1 MNQKL
6 SLQKLAYFMVILGIT
21 IYVLCI
27 GHAFFMPVAFAIL
40 FSFMLIPL
48 CNFFERWTKS
58 RVLGILGAYCVVVL
72 PILGSIF
79 MFSYQFIKVFSDLSL
94 ITESLVERANE
105 TIMWAEEQLAF
116 EPNAGREWLME
127 NAADVLDAPIDLI
140 SSSLTSSTTLV
151 FNIFLVFL
159 YTFFFLLYRSS
170 FQNYFLIQFS
180 KERRR
185 EAKSMMA
192 GIQKVAQK
200 YLFGM
205 AIVIVILGFFNSI
218 GLWLIGIDYA
228 FFWGFLAA
236 FLAIIPYIGTT
247 LGGLL
252 PFLYAIATTGTLW
265 QPFAVIV
272 LFGTVQTIEGN
283 LITPNVVG
291 GTVNINPLAA
301 IFSLILGSML
311 WGISGLILA
320 LPIVAIL
327 RITFHY
333 IDFLKPISLLLGSHL
348 YSNSDVILN
357 RFDEDRYRLFN
368 IFQTKTKRGTE
379 TGSKAKRKS
388 TIKSSKTTKEYTA
401 TSIEQNQDQDTVND

>member
-1 MNQKL
+1 MNRKL
-6 SLQKLAYFMVILGIT
+6 SLQKLAYFMVILGIG
-21 IYVLCI
+21 IYVMYI
-27 GHAFFMPVAFAIL
+27 GQAFFMPIVFAVL

-48 CNFFERWTKS
+48 CNFFEHWTNS
-58 RVLGILGAYCVVVL
+58 RVMGILGSYCVVVL

-79 MFSYQFIKVFSDLSL
+79 LFSYQFIKVFSDLSL
-94 ITESLVERANE
+94 VTESLVERANE
-105 TIMWAEEQLAF
+105 TIMWVENELDV
-116 EPNAGREWLME
+116 ERNAGREWLME
-127 NAADVLDAPIDLI
+127 NAANVLDAPIDII

-159 YTFFFLLYRSS
+159 YSFFFLLYRSS

-180 KERRR
+180 KQRRN
-185 EAKSMMA
+185 EARSMMA

-205 AIVIVILGFFNSI
+205 LIVIIILGFCNSI

-252 PFLYAIATTGTLW
+252 PFLYAVATTGTIW
-265 QPFAVIV
+265 QPIAVV
-272 LFGTVQTIEGN
+272 ALFGTVQTIEGN

-301 IFSLILGSML
+301 IFSLILGSMI

-320 LPIVAIL
+320 LPMVAIL

-333 IDFLKPISLLLGSHL
+333 IDFLKPISLLLGSRL
-348 YSNSDVILN
+348 YRNSDIFLN
-357 RFDEDRYRLFN
+357 KYDHDKYRLFD
-368 IFQTKTKRGTE
+368 IFQTKPKNVIEVGDKVKKK
-379 TGSKAKRKS
+379 SKRKQLLDDEPTS
-388 TIKSSKTTKEYTA
+388 TTF
-401 TSIEQNQDQDTVND
+401 